1 MRKIM
6 SFAFGVLVGM
16 VVATAWASF
25 ATNPQANTPAAAAAS
40 MNPIEMMTNARPLPV
55 QDSVDMF

>member
-1 MRKIM
+1 MRKILP
-6 SFAFGVLVGM
+6 FTFGVLVGTI
-16 VVATAWASF
+16 VATAWANI
-25 ATNPQANTPAAAAAS
+25 ATNPPTNTPAAAAS